1 MRHVGL
7 LEILMLD
14 RRRAWIWFESLVSL
28 VAGLALV
35 LNDSAAGWMLILLG
49 IFSLGLLRRR
59 GFRSAAGPRS
69 TLPAL
74 VVAAGLGVMLVVI
87 AALVLLRR

>member
-1 MRHVGL
+1 MR
-7 LEILMLD
+7 D

-35 LNDSAAGWMLILLG
+35 LNDSPAGWMLVLLG
-49 IFSLGLLRRR
+49 IFSLGLLGRP

-69 TLPAL
+69 TSLAL
-74 VVAAGLGVMLVVI
+74 VVAAGLAVMLVVI
-87 AALVLLRR
+87 AAVVLLRR